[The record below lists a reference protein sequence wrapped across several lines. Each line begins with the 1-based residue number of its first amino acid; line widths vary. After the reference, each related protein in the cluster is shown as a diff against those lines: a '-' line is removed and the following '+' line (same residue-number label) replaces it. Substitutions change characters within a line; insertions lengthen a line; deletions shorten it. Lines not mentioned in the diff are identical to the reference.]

1 MFTAIKK
8 LEIKQKD
15 IIFLLLS
22 LLLFVAGILQWWCFP
37 QTSSLKEVIENPY
50 FTTRDEKGNHYI
62 INKGKSE
69 VLKVSKENRIMSRLS
84 WDNHEA
90 DCFGEADEV
99 AVDRKGNIYVLD
111 VIWNDTGLGLAI
123 VARIIADHGGRV
135 WADSTPG
142 KGTCIYFTLK
152 ETNPCE

>member
-50 FTTRDEKGNHYI
+50 FTTRDEQGNHYI

-99 AVDRKGNIYVLD
+99 AIYMYWMLYGMTPVWGLRWNGYCVIRRMGNL
-111 VIWNDTGLGLAI
+111 TGL
-123 VARIIADHGGRV
+123 
-135 WADSTPG
+135 
-142 KGTCIYFTLK
+142 YLK
-152 ETNPCE
+152 RTIPKP

>member
-111 VIWNDTGLGLAI
+111 VIWNDTGLGLAME
-123 VARIIADHGGRV
+123 RV
-135 WADSTPG
+135 LRYTPDG
-142 KGTCIYFTLK
+142 KFDRVCSSWK
-152 ETNPCE
+152 VPV